1 VVAEAVVV
9 AAVAEVVVA
18 AAEVVAVAAVVAAV
32 VVLHRLRLFR
42 RQLFRQAQFRQLRQ
56 STKHHQRHCRRTILA
71 VRITT
76 LFVSRALVNQCLR
89 SLKTHHVS
97 QHSHV
102 QLAMQLRLE
111 FQPDPV
117 QQ

>member
-1 VVAEAVVV
+1 VVAEAVAV
-9 AAVAEVVVA
+9 AAVAEVEVA
-18 AAEVVAVAAVVAAV
+18 AAEVVAVAAVV

-42 RQLFRQAQFRQLRQ
+42 RQLFRQAQFRRLRQ
-56 STKHHQRHCRRTILA
+56 STKHHQRHCRRIILA